1 MLTML
6 SICCKL
12 IIVQAIVAL
21 ADDAMKKTFDPQ
33 SPSQGRYIFP
43 VKGCVFFGVPHN
55 GANIAAKASKFLS
68 LLGHV
73 FNVNKNNVQDL
84 EPKSQRFVNI
94 SSEFRSVQ
102 SEHNIPVVS
111 FYETVRYNHTVGFVS
126 QTLICYCYELY
137 LARLKAIFKFI
148 LAGGPV
154 G

>member
-6 SICCKL
+6 PIRCKL
-12 IIVQAIVAL
+12 TIVQAIVAL
-21 ADDAMKKTFDPQ
+21 ANDAVEKTFDPQ
-33 SPSQGRYIFP
+33 SPSYIFP
-43 VKGCVFFGVPHN
+43 VKGCMFFGVPHK

-84 EPKSQRFVNI
+84 EPKSQRFANI

-111 FYETVRYNHTVGFVS
+111 FFETVKYNHTVGLVS
-126 QTLICYCYELY
+126 KTF
-137 LARLKAIFKFI
+137 IFCLGKLSCGHWRVSI
-148 LAGGPV
+148 
-154 G
+154 